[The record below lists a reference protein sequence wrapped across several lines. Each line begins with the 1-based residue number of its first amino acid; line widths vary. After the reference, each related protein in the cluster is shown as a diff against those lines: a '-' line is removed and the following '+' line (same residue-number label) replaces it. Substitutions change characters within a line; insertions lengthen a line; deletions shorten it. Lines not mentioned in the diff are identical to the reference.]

1 MSGRKTR
8 NNPDGTTAGE
18 LTNLL
23 CWAEQAVKDFARWD
37 TVFDRDASLSYCNLS
52 VAVNQATLFLKD
64 SGDKEKIKEVNDGS

>member
-1 MSGRKTR
+1 MGRKTI

-37 TVFDRDASLSYCNLS
+37 TVFDEDASLSYCNLS
-52 VAVNQATLFLKD
+52 EAVKQATLFLKD
-64 SGDKEKIKEVNDGS
+64 SAVREDT